1 MEGHRINGAPTRMCR
16 DDIRICDRQIVPLSL
31 VVPLSLCT
39 AGILPTGGQNQA
51 NPGVCLLCYFIHL
64 AEVY

>member
-1 MEGHRINGAPTRMCR
+1 MEGHRMNGAQTRMCR
-16 DDIRICDRQIVPLSL
+16 DDIRICDRQI
-31 VVPLSLCT
+31 VPLSLCT

-51 NPGVCLLCYFIHL
+51 NPGVYLLCYFIHL